1 MAAGRSRGR
10 AANFSCMAF
19 EPRGFGA
26 HALPSNPVLLL
37 GIFPEG
43 AFSKKVPGIGSKLR
57 FDTGEKKM
65 PTEGEPLK
73 TKV

>member
-1 MAAGRSRGR
+1 
-10 AANFSCMAF
+10 
-19 EPRGFGA
+19 
-26 HALPSNPVLLL
+26 V

-43 AFSKKVPGIGSKLR
+43 AFSKKVGSKLR

-73 TKV
+73 PRFERGEIAKNQTYYAGQRVCLRCRFQRCQKWHG